1 MLASLALLLLA
12 AQPEAA
18 GPTRVL
24 YEPDTALISP
34 DPGNRLIEALAAKR
48 EALDACAEGLAA
60 LIEQGASPS
69 IAFKFKENGKLDAL
83 TGLDQPDE
91 PKGIQAR
98 LTCFKK
104 VLGSLKVES
113 SRFPRSGTLYFK
125 PDKPFVAKEDPTA
138 ASARLEKSERGITLT
153 LTGKRQ
159 QAGTEPRFGLSYQAT
174 VTNTGK
180 TPRGVRQRFLYAN
193 AEHNTDGGSVVS
205 RAAMLSTDTQAPV
218 TCLKPG
224 ESLTAELG
232 GSDKDGIKPG
242 GSLSA
247 SPFVVVGDCV
257 NPAERV
263 WVGGLRL
270 DWTDKTKAEPR
281 LIAMPYWVHQVVP
294 LTPRETWR

>member
-12 AQPEAA
+12 AQPDAD

-24 YEPDTALISP
+24 YETDTALITP
-34 DPGNRLIEALAAKR
+34 DPGNRLIEALAAKH
-48 EALDACAEGLAA
+48 EALDACAEGFAT
-60 LIEQGASPS
+60 LIEQGAAPS
-69 IAFKFKENGKLDAL
+69 LAFKFKANGKLDTLA
-83 TGLDQPDE
+83 GMDQPDE
-91 PKGIQAR
+91 PRGIQAR
-98 LTCFKK
+98 LACFKK
-104 VLGSLKVES
+104 VLGSLKVEP

-125 PDKPFVAKEDPTA
+125 PDRPFVAKAPPTA
-138 ASARLEKSERGITLT
+138 ESARLEKTERGITLT

-180 TPRGVRQRFLYAN
+180 VPRGVRQRFLYAN

-205 RAAMLSTDTQAPV
+205 HAAMLSTDSRAPV

-224 ESLTAELG
+224 ESLTTELG
-232 GSDKDGIKPG
+232 GGEKDGIKPG

-257 NPAERV
+257 NPDERV
-263 WVGGLRL
+263 WVGGFRL

-281 LIAMPYWVHQVVP
+281 LIAMPFWVHQVVP